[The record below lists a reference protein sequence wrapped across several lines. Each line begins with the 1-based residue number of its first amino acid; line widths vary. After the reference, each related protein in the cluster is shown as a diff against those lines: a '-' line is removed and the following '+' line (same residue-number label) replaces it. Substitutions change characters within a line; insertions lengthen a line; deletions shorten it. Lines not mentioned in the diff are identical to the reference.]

1 MAEVAAISEAT
12 AGVKPALVTS
22 KETQLTPEQSLV
34 DSQLARMR
42 EMSQQKQKIRE
53 ESGFAHAGKVLQE
66 TGSVASAFSA
76 VVGNV
81 TQADNISCCYN
92 MAGSH
97 VAEERLLAGQLDR
110 NDLTADQQL
119 IFSYIKNEVAQL
131 RTSRE
136 LMGEVIMADALSD
149 VRINNGTLPPDS
161 IDDGEY
167 IFGHP
172 ESDAY
177 VDDQVL
183 SHALEVMTRVEQA
196 IPEWQSIAAN
206 QEQVHA
212 AFTPEDIQL
221 YLEQT
226 TFPLRVGRKAIS
238 DQDIFRRYREK
249 LLQAQKEGNKAMF
262 KQTMQA
268 FVIRSTLLQSYIE
281 ELHYNANLS
290 LLKKLEEGSGTLS
303 PEQEVLMQGLAKKG
317 KVTKGAA

>member
-1 MAEVAAISEAT
+1 MAEVTAVSEAT
-12 AGVKPALVTS
+12 AGVKPALNIP
-22 KETQLTPEQSLV
+22 KETQRPPEQSLV
-34 DSQLARMR
+34 DNQLAGMR
-42 EMSQQKQKIRE
+42 EMSQRKQKIRE
-53 ESGFAHAGKVLQE
+53 ASDFAHAGKVLQE
-66 TGSVASAFSA
+66 AGSVARAFSA
-76 VVGNV
+76 AVGNV

-97 VAEERLLAGQLDR
+97 AAEERLLASQLDR
-110 NDLTADQQL
+110 NDLTPDQQL
-119 IFSYIKNEVAQL
+119 IFGYIKDEAAPL
-131 RTSRE
+131 KTSRE

-149 VRINNGTLPPDS
+149 ARINSGALSPES

-172 ESDAY
+172 ESDTY

-183 SHALEVMTRVEQA
+183 NQALEVMTRVEQA
-196 IPEWQSIAAN
+196 IPQWQSIAVN

-268 FVIRSTLLQSYIE
+268 FVIRSTLLQAYIE

-303 PEQEVLMQGLAKKG
+303 PEQRTLMQGLAKKG
-317 KVTKGAA
+317 KVTQGAA